1 MHSRQLSQNALHIS
15 FKFTLGHNSSLK
27 WGTKMNK
34 AVVTVASLV
43 KQYGQLRAVDDISF
57 QVYEGEVFAFLGPNG
72 AGKTTTVEILECL
85 RPITSG
91 AAHVLGYDVT
101 RNEDVK
107 EIKKRIGVLPQEFS
121 ALDKLT
127 VRENIALIGDMYAKH
142 LATAEVIKLLDLE
155 DKTNEKFENLS
166 GGLKQRVGVA
176 AALVSDPQLIFL
188 DEPTTGLDPKARRDV
203 WAVITN
209 LKKLG
214 KTVFLTTHYM
224 EEAQVLADRVAIIN
238 KGKIAVIGSPQE
250 LISQYGGLKVLKIIE
265 GDKKLAG
272 LLQKKY
278 DKVTLNGNNDILV
291 KIDDVDE
298 FWRVMATLT
307 DMKVGKDIEIQT
319 PTIEDVFLKITGGR
333 ITEEGELK
341 Q

>member
-1 MHSRQLSQNALHIS
+1 
-15 FKFTLGHNSSLK
+15 
-27 WGTKMNK
+27 MNK
-34 AVVTVASLV
+34 AVVSVNSLV
-43 KQYGQLRAVDDISF
+43 KQYGQLRAVDNVSF
-57 QVYEGEVFAFLGPNG
+57 EVYEGEVFAFLGPNG
-72 AGKTTTVEILECL
+72 AGKTTTVEILECI
-85 RPITSG
+85 RPLTSG
-91 AAHVLGYDVT
+91 TARVLGYDVT
-101 RNEDVK
+101 RNEDVV
-107 EIKKRIGVLPQEFS
+107 EIKRRIGALPQEFC

-127 VRENIALIGDMYAKH
+127 VKENIELIGDMYKKH
-142 LATAEVIKLLDLE
+142 LDVIEIIKLLDLE

-176 AALVSDPQLIFL
+176 AALVGDPQLVFL
-188 DEPTTGLDPKARRDV
+188 DEPTTGLDPKARREV
-203 WAVITN
+203 WAVIAN

-250 LISQYGGLKVLKIIE
+250 LISQYGGLKVLKIRE
-265 GDKKLAG
+265 GDKKLAA

-278 DKVTLNGNNDILV
+278 GNVTLNSNDDLLV

-307 DMKVGKDIEIQT
+307 DLKVGKDIEIQT